1 MKLGGDPHGTRV
13 IQNLI
18 KYLSN
23 DHLIDK
29 FISIIKPHTITLINK
44 LNGTHVIQKLCND
57 FPEKSKFI
65 YDDILNNCENIASH
79 KHGCCVLQRY
89 LINKNN
95 EFTIKLTNKILD
107 NFNSISIDQFGNYI
121 IQSIIK
127 LNDDNINKL
136 ILNKMINNIVYYSK
150 HKFSSNIVEKFFE
163 FCNDDIK
170 QVLFEK
176 LSDKNIIVDLIMDEH
191 GNYVFQKV
199 LNYCNEEKKN
209 EILNLIIPLFNK
221 LKDLSFGEKIIV
233 KLILSYPELK
243 NKVDKEILDKIDFSN
258 EKKNDDNNKDIL
270 SDEENEKSND
280 EEKNENNI
288 NNENEIQKENN
299 NLRKGNKFHFKRG
312 KGKYYKNKKD

>member
-13 IQNLI
+13 IQKLI

-23 DHLIDK
+23 AHLIDK

-163 FCNDDIK
+163 VCNDDIK

-221 LKDLSFGEKIIV
+221 LKDLSFGGKIIG

-243 NKVDKEILDKIDFSN
+243 DKVNKEILDKIDLNN
-258 EKKNDDNNKDIL
+258 EKKNDDKDNF
-270 SDEENEKSND
+270 DEEDEKSDDNF
-280 EEKNENNI
+280 EKNKNNL
-288 NNENEIQKENN
+288 NEENN
-299 NLRKGNKFHFKRG
+299 NIIKDNNLRLKGGNKFYMRRG
-312 KGKYYKNKKD
+312 KGKFYKNKKD